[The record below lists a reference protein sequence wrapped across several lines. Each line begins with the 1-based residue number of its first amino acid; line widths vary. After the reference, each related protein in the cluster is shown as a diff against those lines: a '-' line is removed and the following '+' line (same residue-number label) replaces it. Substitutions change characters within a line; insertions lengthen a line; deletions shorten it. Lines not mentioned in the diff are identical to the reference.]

1 MSDEHFAIDEQLDLF
16 TGSEWE
22 PSYDDSFNI
31 VCAVDELRAYWDSYD
46 MQHGWKD
53 YPFDMWLEDAMYGV
67 ARAAS
72 LDYQFA
78 NGFEK
83 FKKMLQRRWFKRT
96 LSGDPL

>member
-1 MSDEHFAIDEQLDLF
+1 MDEQLDLF
-16 TGSEWE
+16 TGSEHE

-31 VCAVDELRAYWDSYD
+31 VHAVREMQEYWDGYD
-46 MQHGWKD
+46 KQLGWKD
-53 YPFDMWLEDAMYGV
+53 YSFDTWLEDALYGV

-72 LDYQFA
+72 PDYQFA

-96 LSGDPL
+96 LSGESL